1 MSSKIWPALLLR
13 SPVQK
18 IKCLCGQVS
27 AVKCSLSKQTWSWLD
42 GAAADGGKKLRL
54 VASDGEDSA
63 SPPLCLDDGSA
74 HGTGPPPSS
83 GQVWARRLHNN
94 ASAAAEKVAV
104 LLFNPGEAAANVT
117 ASWAQIGLPSRS
129 KGLVRDLWQH
139 KDVGVMEGQ
148 YSATVAPH
156 GGVFVTVTETV

>member
-1 MSSKIWPALLLR
+1 M
-13 SPVQK
+13 
-18 IKCLCGQVS
+18 S
-27 AVKCSLSKQTWSWLD
+27 AVKCSLSKQTWSWLPSD
-42 GAAADGGKKLRL
+42 GAGDDAGKKLRL
-54 VASDGEDSA
+54 VAADGEDGA

-83 GQVWARRLHNN
+83 GQVWARKLHNN
-94 ASAAAEKVAV
+94 ASATAEKVAV
-104 LLFNPGEAAANVT
+104 LLFNPGEAAANIT
-117 ASWAQIGLPSRS
+117 ASWAQIGLPPGS

-139 KDVGVMEGQ
+139 KDVGVMGGE